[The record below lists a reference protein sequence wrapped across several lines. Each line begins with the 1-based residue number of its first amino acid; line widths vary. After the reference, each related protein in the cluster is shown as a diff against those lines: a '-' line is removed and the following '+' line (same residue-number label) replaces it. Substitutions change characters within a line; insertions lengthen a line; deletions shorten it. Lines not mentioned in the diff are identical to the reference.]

1 MILYL
6 VQHGEA
12 KSEAEDPERSLTE
25 AGAAVVE
32 RMADWATRTG
42 LVVEQ
47 IRHSGKRRAE
57 QTASI
62 LAKRLKPAQGVAA
75 IGGLNPGDDVR
86 ATAKNLQSDQGQ
98 VMLVGH
104 LPHLRNGP
112 GITSRSSRNQDQVVA
127 RSPDLATWP
136 TEGLQPQARRETY
149 GPADGGV
156 WRPARTANLKSGSYF
171 RPVP

>member
-6 VQHGEA
+6 VQHGIA

-32 RMADWATRTG
+32 RMADWAARIG
-42 LVVEQ
+42 LVIDR

-62 LAKRLKPAQGVAA
+62 LARRLKPAQGVAA

-86 ATAKNLQSDQGQ
+86 ATAKSLQSDQGQ

-104 LPHLRNGP
+104 LPHLSRLANLLLVGDPEGGIVRFRNAGMVVLSSQE
-112 GITSRSSRNQDQVVA
+112 GKWGLDWAIT
-127 RSPDLATWP
+127 PDL
-136 TEGLQPQARRETY
+136 L
-149 GPADGGV
+149 
-156 WRPARTANLKSGSYF
+156 
-171 RPVP
+171 PVDT

>member
-32 RMADWATRTG
+32 QMADWAARTG
-42 LVVEQ
+42 LVADR
-47 IRHSGKRRAE
+47 IGHSGKRRAE

-62 LAKRLKPAQGVAA
+62 LAKRLKPIQGVAA

-86 ATAKNLQSDQGQ
+86 ATARSLQSDQGR

-104 LPHLRNGP
+104 LPHLGRLASLLLLGDPEWGIVRFRNA
-112 GITSRSSRNQDQVVA
+112 GIVRLSSQEGKWGLDWA
-127 RSPDLATWP
+127 ITPDL
-136 TEGLQPQARRETY
+136 LQVDA
-149 GPADGGV
+149 
-156 WRPARTANLKSGSYF
+156 
-171 RPVP
+171 

>member
-32 RMADWATRTG
+32 RLADWAARAG
-42 LVVEQ
+42 LVIEQ

-62 LAKRLKPAQGVAA
+62 FATRLKPAIGIAA
-75 IGGLNPGDDVR
+75 IDGLNPGDDVR
-86 ATAKNLQSDQGQ
+86 ATAEKLQSDQGR

-104 LPHLRNGP
+104 LPHLGRLASLLLVGDPEGGIVRFRNA
-112 GITSRSSRNQDQVVA
+112 GIVVLSSHEGKWGLDWA
-127 RSPDLATWP
+127 ITPDL
-136 TEGLQPQARRETY
+136 L
-149 GPADGGV
+149 
-156 WRPARTANLKSGSYF
+156 
-171 RPVP
+171 PVDA

>member
-32 RMADWATRTG
+32 RMADWAARTG

-62 LAKRLKPAQGVAA
+62 LAKRLKPAHGVAA

-86 ATAKNLQSDQGQ
+86 ATAKNLQSGQGE

-104 LPHLRNGP
+104 LPHLSRLANLLLIGDPEGSIVRFRNA
-112 GITSRSSRNQDQVVA
+112 GIVGLSSQEGKWGLDWA
-127 RSPDLATWP
+127 ITPDL
-136 TEGLQPQARRETY
+136 L
-149 GPADGGV
+149 
-156 WRPARTANLKSGSYF
+156 
-171 RPVP
+171 PVDA